1 VKIVL
6 SQRVVVDPRTGERR
20 DALDQRWAGLLA
32 AAGFL
37 ALPLPNRPQGVA
49 RFLEETRPHGILLS
63 GGNDLAILGGDAPE
77 RDETENLLLA
87 HALKTGLP
95 LLGVCRGMQM
105 IQAHFGVKLG
115 RVEGHVA
122 PQQSIEFEG
131 RSIAVNSYH
140 AWGSRETVPGL
151 TVCGRAADGVVKAVR
166 SGPLLGIMWHPERLV
181 PPRLEDIALLQEFF
195 PS

>member
-6 SQRVVVDPRTGERR
+6 SQRVVTDPKTGERR

-37 ALPLPNRPQGVA
+37 ALPIPNRPQGVVQ
-49 RFLEETRPHGILLS
+49 FLEKTRPRGILLT
-63 GGNDLAILGGDAPE
+63 GGNDLASLGGDAPE
-77 RDETENLLLA
+77 RDESENLLIA
-87 HALKTGLP
+87 HALKTALP

-105 IQAHFGVKLG
+105 IQAHFGVKLE
-115 RVEGHVA
+115 RVTGHVA

-140 AWGSRETVPGL
+140 AWGSKESAQGL

-166 SGPLLGIMWHPERLV
+166 SGPLLGIMWHPERIV

-195 PS
+195 RS